1 MSCCVCRRSPY
12 VLLDHGGTGDA
23 ERHELHS
30 NAERWNES
38 HTHIGF

>member
-1 MSCCVCRRSPY
+1 M
-12 VLLDHGGTGDA
+12 LLDHGGTGDA